1 MKVLVVNRQEVQRSL
16 SMRECVEA
24 MADVLMKLGRGHAL
38 NPLRSLM
45 WLPDKTGLIGMMPA
59 CLEDVAV
66 MGVKAISVFPANPK
80 TGHDTHQGAV
90 LLFETKNGR
99 LLAMLDAGMITALRT
114 AAVSGAATR
123 LLARR
128 DAKSLALLGSG
139 MQATTHLEAMCIVR
153 EIKRVRVW
161 SRNLDHA
168 RDFAERETACRSLAI
183 EPVETA
189 AQAVDGADIIC
200 TATSATE
207 PVLKGDWIAPGS
219 HINAVGACVPSAR
232 ELDTAAVARSRLF
245 VDCLESTRNEA
256 GDFLLPRREGA
267 IGDDHILGELGDLLL
282 GRIQGRNS
290 PEEVTLFK
298 SLGLA
303 VEDIAAAHHLYR
315 KLSKQNDG
323 TWIEFN

>member
-1 MKVLVVNRQEVQRSL
+1 MKVLVVNREEVQRSL
-16 SMRECVEA
+16 SMRECVEV
-24 MADVLMKLGRGHAL
+24 MADVLMMLGRGHAL

-66 MGVKAISVFPANPK
+66 MGVKAISVFPANPQ

-139 MQATTHLEAMCIVR
+139 MQATTHLEAMCVVR
-153 EIKRVRVW
+153 DIRHVRVW

-207 PVLKGDWIAPGS
+207 PVLKGDWIAPVRRCA
-219 HINAVGACVPSAR
+219 NAMSDPLYGH
-232 ELDTAAVARSRLF
+232 RL
-245 VDCLESTRNEA
+245 LALS
-256 GDFLLPRREGA
+256 PRHEQQGQREGT
-267 IGDDHILGELGDLLL
+267 EC
-282 GRIQGRNS
+282 
-290 PEEVTLFK
+290 
-298 SLGLA
+298 
-303 VEDIAAAHHLYR
+303 YR
-315 KLSKQNDG
+315 SCPALPPAEITPSMDWSIIPMPG
-323 TWIEFN
+323 CTTIPTYVPDSH